1 MKKRSGESLET
12 PVAPLIDVVFLLI
25 IFFVVT
31 AAVEDE
37 VIDETIQLA
46 RARSV
51 AAEEQRH
58 PQMITINVTEEGR
71 YNIARQEMN
80 LRQIYRILYN
90 TMTKYGEEVPI
101 LILADGRTEYRHVA
115 DLQDVITETG
125 FYKVRLAARAEP

>member
-37 VIDETIQLA
+37 IIDETIQLA
-46 RARSV
+46 RAPSV

-101 LILADGRTEYRHVA
+101 LIRADGRTEYRHVA